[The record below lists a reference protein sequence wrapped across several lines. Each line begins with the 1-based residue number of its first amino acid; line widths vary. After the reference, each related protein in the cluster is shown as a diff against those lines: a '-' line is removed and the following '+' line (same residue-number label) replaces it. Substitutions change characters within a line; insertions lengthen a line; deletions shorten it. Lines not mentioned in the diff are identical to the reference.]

1 MSSLKRKYLELHRDD
16 PELPQEHNE
25 QRIGEAVIAWLRAN
39 DWEVFQEVK
48 ASKGDARAPV
58 ADIVAH
64 RHNYV
69 WIIECKRHLG
79 LEVLDQLIH
88 WQRRGFAD
96 YYSAATFTPWA
107 GVGDSVGHL
116 VHHFGFGLIRA
127 SRNGESYDA
136 NIDREA
142 PMQLRDPTWDSI
154 EDYLDIDQQT
164 RLKAGSK
171 GGDVSTPFTRTC
183 DQLREL
189 VEAGPI
195 AAADA
200 VRAITHHYNS
210 DSAARNNLTNWAM
223 RGSIRGV
230 RIKRK
235 GRFLYFAKAAP

>member
-116 VHHFGFGLIRA
+116 VHHFGFWSDSSLTKWGI
-127 SRNGESYDA
+127 
-136 NIDREA
+136 
-142 PMQLRDPTWDSI
+142 LRCEYRPRS
-154 EDYLDIDQQT
+154 
-164 RLKAGSK
+164 
-171 GGDVSTPFTRTC
+171 
-183 DQLREL
+183 
-189 VEAGPI
+189 
-195 AAADA
+195 ADA
-200 VRAITHHYNS
+200 TPRS
-210 DSAARNNLTNWAM
+210 DLGLDRRLP
-223 RGSIRGV
+223 RH
-230 RIKRK
+230 
-235 GRFLYFAKAAP
+235 